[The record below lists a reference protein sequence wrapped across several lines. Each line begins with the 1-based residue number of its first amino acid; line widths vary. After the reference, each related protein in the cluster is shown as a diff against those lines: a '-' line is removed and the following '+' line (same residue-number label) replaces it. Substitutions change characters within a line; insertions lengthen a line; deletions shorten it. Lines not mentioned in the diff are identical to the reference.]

1 MVQMLRTCQS
11 SRTSYLQPPRKYLP
25 VVVRTIGDPLFDDV
39 GPRVDDQLQLG
50 VLLPVL
56 PVSTLSSSFTVS
68 TSMFSKRLMICANL
82 GDLVSADLGNFV
94 LELVED
100 LDPEGPCVGGK
111 SGLGVSVVLAAF
123 STWVFVSVSTST
135 FLEKSIVGADLSEF
149 VSQTCWWSQS

>member
-1 MVQMLRTCQS
+1 MSIFLSVL
-11 SRTSYLQPPRKYLP
+11 KA
-25 VVVRTIGDPLFDDV
+25 IGDPVLDDV
-39 GPRVDDQLQLG
+39 GPQRSTTGPDSCGTLAFLHSLHVNFLKEVDDLH
-50 VLLPVL
+50 
-56 PVSTLSSSFTVS
+56 
-68 TSMFSKRLMICANL
+68 NL
-82 GDLVSADLGNFV
+82 GDLVSADLGNCV

-135 FLEKSIVGADLSEF
+135 FLEKLIVGTDLSKF